1 MTEEAL
7 DMEIEPDLL
16 AVDERAV
23 SEESNKP
30 PSPEPTSIEEP
41 STSAPMPSTSSSTSV
56 AASTSSQTIVGNHP
70 TKQQFDVFL
79 HNLTNCV
86 NKELIDSAAIE
97 FLLNLNTKNN
107 RKKLTNAL
115 FGVQR

>member
-1 MTEEAL
+1 MQSTPTPDESTMTEESL
-7 DMEIEPDLL
+7 DMEIEPEQL

-23 SEESNKP
+23 SEEINTTDLVVE
-30 PSPEPTSIEEP
+30 EPTTATP
-41 STSAPMPSTSSSTSV
+41 VASSSPINKGT
-56 AASTSSQTIVGNHP
+56 TNREYT
-70 TKQQFDVFL
+70 TKQQFDIFL
-79 HNLTNCV
+79 HNLANCV

-107 RKKLTNAL
+107 RKKLTNTL